1 MKAVLLENHPLL
13 RAGLAQLLA
22 HPTLGLEVVAPA
34 LPVGVP
40 GELQASNERADLLV
54 IGLDEAD
61 APADA
66 GQFAAQLREAIASS
80 EASRVVLLAASLSA
94 EEAHVAMTCG
104 VDAYVAKSQSPEV
117 LLATLRLVLAGGQSY
132 PALMPRATS
141 AAMPMLS
148 LDASE
153 AAQRLNVSLRQYEV
167 LVLLS
172 RGHSVKGVGRLL
184 GISEATVKTH
194 ACTLYRRL
202 NVRNKSEAVYAAMRL
217 GIPLELQGGP
227 AATSAGAAQTSVQ
240 VSDDADADVF
250 VQTAARAPYPLQ
262 ASAPARD
269 AVMVSSSPQPGA
281 PDRSHASVTA
291 SGAELGAESRWAA
304 MTRAFGGVSGGVTP
318 AKPMRAPVRTA
329 NGTARLG

>member
-22 HPTLGLEVVAPA
+22 HPTLGLEVVAPVP
-34 LPVGVP
+34 PVGEP
-40 GELQASNERADLLV
+40 GDVHAVDTPADLLV
-54 IGLDEAD
+54 IGLDETD
-61 APADA
+61 APVDT
-66 GQFAAQLREAIASS
+66 AQLREAIACS
-80 EASRVVLLAASLSA
+80 EASRVVLLAARQSA

-104 VDAYVAKSQSPEV
+104 VDAYAAKSQPPEV
-117 LLATLRLVLAGGQSY
+117 LLATLQLVLAGGQSY
-132 PALMPRATS
+132 PALMPPRVTTAAT
-141 AAMPMLS
+141 AVTMLA

-217 GIPLELQGGP
+217 GIPLELQGSAMASAET
-227 AATSAGAAQTSVQ
+227 AAPVQ
-240 VSDDADADVF
+240 ESEPVF
-250 VQTAARAPYPLQ
+250 VQTAAAPSRASL
-262 ASAPARD
+262 PAAAAD
-269 AVMVSSSPQPGA
+269 AVMTA
-281 PDRSHASVTA
+281 PRVAVPDH
-291 SGAELGAESRWAA
+291 GAESRWAA
-304 MTRAFGGVSGGVTP
+304 MTRAFGGVAP
-318 AKPMRAPVRTA
+318 AKPPRTPVRTA
-329 NGTARLG
+329 NGMARLG